1 MAASLAE
8 LDAPKKAEPVP
19 AAPSVPETKPA
30 AAKPAAEAEPA
41 PEAKPTG
48 PAPKVLDL
56 EKYGDQVVDIV
67 VDGRKLTVPL
77 RELVDG
83 AQLKRAAQIR
93 MQEAAELRKRAPEEA
108 RKAIIDDLRK
118 TPAQFLGQLGED
130 AIRQTIRDLVSANDP
145 AIAKAVEAEFE
156 ALTREQQMSPEER
169 LEKRAREL
177 EQRERQWNEQRER
190 ERLEATAA
198 QVQPVLSQSFEKAL
212 QAQGIEP
219 SPEVMAQMIDLG
231 LRVTEQ
237 GAELTAD
244 VITHLA
250 MRVAEAE
257 ESRRG
262 KYLGS
267 LAEAPPEV
275 VQRYVTPRLATMTP
289 QEIAKLVGEEKLK
302 ELRAWDLERVRG
314 AAAAPRQSE
323 RQASAP
329 APEKPARPLT
339 MEEAREK
346 LRQSRM
352 QR

>member
-1 MAASLAE
+1 MAASMAE
-8 LDAPKKAEPVP
+8 IDAGI
-19 AAPSVPETKPA
+19 AAKE
-30 AAKPAAEAEPA
+30 AAKPAAPKAPA
-41 PEAKPTG
+41 PSPDPVPVAEAKPAPTG
-48 PAPKVLDL
+48 PAPKPLDL
-56 EKYGDQVVDIV
+56 EKYGDQTVDTI
-67 VDGRKLTVPL
+67 VDGRKHTMTL

-83 AQLKRAAQIR
+83 AQLKRAAQVR
-93 MQEAAELRKRAPEEA
+93 MQEAAEMRKRAPEEA
-108 RKAIIDDLRK
+108 RKAILDDLRK
-118 TPAQFLGQLGED
+118 TPAQFIGQLGED
-130 AIRQTIRDLVSANDP
+130 AVRQTIRDLVSANDP

-156 ALTREQQMSPEER
+156 ALTREQQMGPEER

-177 EQRERQWNEQRER
+177 DQREQQWKQQRER
-190 ERLEATAA
+190 EALEATAA
-198 QVQPVLSQSFEKAL
+198 QVQPVLSQGFEKAL

-244 VITHLA
+244 VITSIA
-250 MRVAEAE
+250 MRVAEGE

-275 VQRYVTPRLATMTP
+275 MQRYVTPRLATMTP

-314 AAAAPRQSE
+314 TAAAPRHSE
-323 RQASAP
+323 RTSAP
-329 APEKPARPLT
+329 AADKPARPLT

-352 QR
+352 GR